1 MSASTDN
8 MFLPLYRELLPTPNR
23 ISHDDYRYGMLQ
35 TIPAKEYDP
44 DDDTY
49 FVYLRINEEKDYFI
63 TLHIRN
69 ECVDYYYDDDDHPP
83 DYICNMNC
91 DEYQPHVEIQI
102 QRLQYEGDNRVIW
115 LSGNTVV
122 IY

>member
-1 MSASTDN
+1 MPESTDT
-8 MFLPLYRELLPTPNR
+8 MFLPLYKEVLPTPNR
-23 ISHDDYRYGMLQ
+23 ISHDDSRYAMLQ
-35 TIPAKEYDP
+35 TIPEKEYDP
-44 DDDTY
+44 DDDTN

-63 TLHIRN
+63 TVHIRN
-69 ECVDYYYDDDDHPP
+69 ECVDYYYDDDDYPP
-83 DYICNMNC
+83 DYICNMNY
-91 DEYQPHVEIQI
+91 DESQPHVEIQI